1 MDNDYLYHCTGCK
14 KPDKEFPDK
23 ENECAE
29 CQGSGRTD
37 QGTGLGDD
45 EEYCLMCDGYGTHT
59 PYCRPITN
67 HDWARVDAYG
77 IYTGLYCDKCYK
89 DNYPY
94 RRDRYHDESY
104 CGERMEA
111 DE

>member
-1 MDNDYLYHCTGCK
+1 MDREYMFHCSGCH
-14 KPDKEFPDK
+14 KPDKEFPLK
-23 ENECAE
+23 F
-29 CQGSGRTD
+29 
-37 QGTGLGDD
+37 DD
-45 EEYCLMCDGYGTHT
+45 YEYGEPVYNT
-59 PYCRPITN
+59 PTVSL

-104 CGERMEA
+104 CGERLET